1 MSNEEKWIQATL
13 EGDVFSASNQAVCST
28 TAALATAFTG
38 LALGNPATS
47 RYDVAILQMSWAQ
60 VAVGVAGAIGVMGGL
75 LLGDLAAA
83 IAPVNRKIGARTS
96 SILIDD
102 AATLPTPTLLQVFGS
117 LGSVATT
124 AYGLVNRSVAELDG
138 SLIVTPG
145 NFIAFYT
152 TGATTNALI
161 MSFLWQEIRRS

>member
-1 MSNEEKWIQATL
+1 
-13 EGDVFSASNQAVCST
+13 
-28 TAALATAFTG
+28 
-38 LALGNPATS
+38 
-47 RYDVAILQMSWAQ
+47 MSWAQ

-152 TGATTNALI
+152 TAATTNALI